1 MNRSE
6 RFLKIFREIERIL
19 KRLSGSSQRATAGQA
34 LKELL
39 KKRREDKG
47 AEAFISIVRHFAD
60 DLQALVDLRNAIV
73 HNTEGLLGEP
83 TDKAIELAEKILN
96 HLKNPPTVQKF
107 MNRGVY
113 FVEGRDPLGKVLEI
127 MYEKEYSQV
136 PVLENG
142 QLEDLLTTN
151 TVARWLAV
159 QAKQGEVKVDD
170 VQVKDVLKFREE
182 SEKWDVISQGT
193 NLFEVL
199 ERFEKFRTLVAL
211 VITQNGQK
219 TEKPLGIVTPWDLTE
234 IYREVEIHRSR

>member
-1 MNRSE
+1 MTKSG
-6 RFLKIFREIERIL
+6 RFLEIFREIERIL
-19 KRLSGSSQRATAGQA
+19 KRLNGSSRRATAGQA

-39 KKRREDKG
+39 KKRREDEG
-47 AEAFISIVRHFAD
+47 AGALISVVRHFAD

-83 TDKAIELAEKILN
+83 TDKAIELAEKILH

-113 FVEGRDPLGKVLEI
+113 FVEGWDPLGKVLEI